1 MLGESIINN
10 PLSFPINF
18 EINYNDEEFKNGV
31 FGRFSLSVRIDSQSG
46 DLLYITDTDFSVVDE
61 ENNKL
66 VDKISVHVIK
76 I

>member
-10 PLSFPINF
+10 SLSFPINF

-61 ENNKL
+61 TNNKL
-66 VDKISVHVIK
+66 VDNISVHVIK

>member
-46 DLLYITDTDFSVVDE
+46 DLLYITDTDFSIFIL
-61 ENNKL
+61 NKFICL
-66 VDKISVHVIK
+66 LIFIML
-76 I
+76 

>member
-61 ENNKL
+61 ANNKL
-66 VDKISVHVIK
+66 VDNISVHVIK

>member
-1 MLGESIINN
+1 MDTSDVL
-10 PLSFPINF
+10 
-18 EINYNDEEFKNGV
+18 NYNDEEFKNGV

-61 ENNKL
+61 ANNKL
-66 VDKISVHVIK
+66 VDNISVHVIK

>member
-10 PLSFPINF
+10 PLGFPINF
-18 EINYNDEEFKNGV
+18 EMNYNDEEFKNGV

-61 ENNKL
+61 ANNKL
-66 VDKISVHVIK
+66 VDNISVHVIK

>member
-10 PLSFPINF
+10 SLSFPINF

-46 DLLYITDTDFSVVDE
+46 VLLLS
-61 ENNKL
+61 
-66 VDKISVHVIK
+66 
-76 I
+76 

>member
-61 ENNKL
+61 TNNKL
-66 VDKISVHVIK
+66 VDDISVHVIK